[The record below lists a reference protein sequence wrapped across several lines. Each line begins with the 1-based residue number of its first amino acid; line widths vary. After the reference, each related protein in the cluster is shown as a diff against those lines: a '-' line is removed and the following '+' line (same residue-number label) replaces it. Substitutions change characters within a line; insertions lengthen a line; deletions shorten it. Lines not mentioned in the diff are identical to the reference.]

1 MKRIKTLSTF
11 IAIIGLLFIA
21 QEGNAQSIK
30 SDTIRES
37 RLNNLLEAI
46 GNNEGFTVADDKALT
61 QGRWSIFGGIGI
73 NALQAEGN
81 DKVNN
86 YYSEKR

>member
-37 RLNNLLEAI
+37 RLSNLLEAI
-46 GNNEGFTVADDKALT
+46 GNNEGFTVADPDGNNSNDTVGYGLNKD
-61 QGRWSIFGGIGI
+61 SGI
-73 NALQAEGN
+73 
-81 DKVNN
+81 
-86 YYSEKR
+86 